1 MLTRAQQLGIK
12 DFPYKEYNKKGKV
25 TYYERADGYWWR
37 AEYHTNGFETFLEFS
52 DGLFMKREFDKKGRQ
67 IYLETCTGI
76 HVDDR
81 NKVFKKGRPKK
92 AK

>member
-12 DFPYKEYNKKGKV
+12 DFPYKEHDKKGKI

-37 AEYHTNGFETFLEFS
+37 AEYHTNGFETLVEFS
-52 DGLFMKREFDKKGRQ
+52 NGLFMKREFDKKGRQ

-92 AK
+92 TK